1 MNTPTHTHALAYTG
15 EKIVVIHGEMTLIA
29 FNHKYIEH
37 IVGPLYITVQMKP
50 GSSIQ
55 NMLQMVLLKL
65 VGGKA
70 VACSAFICRLEFKLL
85 IWAVH
90 IKTTDQ

>member
-1 MNTPTHTHALAYTG
+1 
-15 EKIVVIHGEMTLIA
+15 MTLIA

-37 IVGPLYITVQMKP
+37 IVGPLYITVHMKP
-50 GSSIQ
+50 GSPIQ
-55 NMLQMVLLKL
+55 KMLQMVLLKL

-70 VACSAFICRLEFKLL
+70 VACSAFICRLELKLL

-90 IKTTDQ
+90 MRQQINDVREGNTGEN